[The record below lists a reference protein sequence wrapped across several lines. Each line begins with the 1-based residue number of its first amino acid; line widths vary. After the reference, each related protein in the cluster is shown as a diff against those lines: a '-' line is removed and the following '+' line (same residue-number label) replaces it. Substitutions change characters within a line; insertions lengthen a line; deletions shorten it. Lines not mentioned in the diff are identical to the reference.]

1 MERIK
6 RAVSLILCFV
16 MVFGL
21 LPMHA
26 FAAEGETEPV
36 NDITTQVEPMAETGS
51 KTATGNLKGE
61 TTTVYTLT
69 NTLTSGK
76 QYLIVSR
83 NSAGSGTALGSSTAG
98 QTVTV
103 ENGNVITNKGNAVEW
118 TATGSGNGWIFSN
131 GSSYLGYTQN
141 EGGSFLNGY
150 TYTYELNPTGN
161 NRTWTVNG
169 SSLYINLQTSGRG
182 IMGGSNT
189 YADHYLVPGSTW
201 SMSTSSSSANVYFYE
216 KSESTADGVEVELTV
231 NKGQVDLLVGKNET
245 LTTSVKVGGT
255 ATTNYKLTWAS
266 SNPDVATVENGV
278 ITAHSDGDTKI
289 TATLTEANGTKVN
302 GTVQVEIDV
311 NVTAVTLTGISVS
324 NEEGITGCVHKDAD
338 FSDVIVTATYSDGN
352 TATIT
357 EDVTFTYENVVGEQ
371 TVTVTY
377 EGKTATFP
385 ITVEEETAA
394 GQLDGTTSFT
404 FFQNTAEDF
413 SRLSCVLTYPCGH
426 SENVAADKLTISGYN
441 ISEIGTY
448 ENCPVSYN
456 GTIVGSVTV
465 NVVER
470 TSTSVDGY
478 LKGEKKYTLDT
489 NGIDAGEKYLI
500 VNSSGTRYALTNNSG
515 VDRTSVTI
523 SNNTITVEDD
533 SKIAWTFEASG
544 NSYIISNNGVSI
556 VPNNGSLSL
565 SNKANGTPLTV
576 SSAGNGAYRIYYT
589 SGSYYYYVTYGSNW
603 TGARTRT
610 YNGTERISSVY
621 LYREDGY
628 GSGTGEKVTFTLNQ
642 SVTL

>member
-61 TTTVYTLT
+61 TTTVYTLKG
-69 NTLTSGK
+69 TLTSGK

-118 TATGSGNGWIFSN
+118 TATGSGNGWSFSN

-141 EGGSFLNGY
+141 EGGSFINGY

-161 NRTWTVNG
+161 NSTWTVNG

-182 IMGGSNT
+182 IVGGSNT

-216 KSESTADGVEVELTV
+216 KVENTLNGAEVELTV
-231 NKGQVDLLVGKNET
+231 NKGQVDLLVGKDET
-245 LTTSVKVGGT
+245 LTTSVKVDGT

-266 SNPDVATVENGV
+266 SNPDAATVENGV

-289 TATLTEANGTKVN
+289 TATLTEANGTEVN

-311 NVTAVTLTGISVS
+311 NVSAVTLTGISVS
-324 NEEGITGCVHKDAD
+324 NFEGITGCVHKDAD
-338 FSDVIVTATYSDGN
+338 FRNVVVKAVYSDGSKV
-352 TATIT
+352 TLT
-357 EDVTFTYENVVGEQ
+357 EGFTFSYNNVAGQQ

-377 EGKTATFP
+377 EDKTATFP
-385 ITVEEETAA
+385 ITVEDPEVTGKTLSGPAV
-394 GQLDGTTSFT
+394 FT
-404 FFQNTAEDF
+404 FGQGTSAVFSGLTVQYTYACGCTEEDP
-413 SRLSCVLTYPCGH
+413 SGLT
-426 SENVAADKLTISGYN
+426 VSGYDVN
-441 ISEIGTY
+441 VPGTH
-448 ENCPVSYN
+448 ENCPVMLDGEQL
-456 GTIVGSVTV
+456 GTVTVIINEYTPVVGEGNLVGSYV
-465 NVVER
+465 
-470 TSTSVDGY
+470 
-478 LKGEKKYTLDT
+478 YTLDT
-489 NGIDAGEKYLI
+489 DGINAGEKYQDK
-500 VNSSGTRYALTNNSG
+500 R
-515 VDRTSVTI
+515 
-523 SNNTITVEDD
+523 
-533 SKIAWTFEASG
+533 F
-544 NSYIISNNGVSI
+544 
-556 VPNNGSLSL
+556 
-565 SNKANGTPLTV
+565 
-576 SSAGNGAYRIYYT
+576 
-589 SGSYYYYVTYGSNW
+589 
-603 TGARTRT
+603 
-610 YNGTERISSVY
+610 
-621 LYREDGY
+621 
-628 GSGTGEKVTFTLNQ
+628 
-642 SVTL
+642 